1 MRLFF
6 YIAFIFFLFCLS
18 VPCSADCERQITVQE
33 VYHRSNPNI
42 FRKVLE
48 PFKKGDTKK
57 VFVDC
62 ELYKKIDVGDE
73 LADKDTDVT
82 AIRLFSSEKD
92 GGVIERKRYKVI
104 RK

>member
-1 MRLFF
+1 MRLLF
-6 YIAFIFFLFCLS
+6 YITLILVLFCLA

-48 PFKKGDTKK
+48 PFKKGETKK

-62 ELYKKIDVGDE
+62 ELYKSISIGDE
-73 LADKDTDVT
+73 LTDKDTDVT
-82 AIRLFSSEKD
+82 AIRLFSSSRD